1 MIASFYEIL
10 GPEGLRKLLKHFYD
24 GVFSNAVLLTIFDPK
39 QRASIEEKQYL
50 FLTQLLGGPMLY
62 TEQHGHPKMRMR
74 HMPHKI
80 TPAAAEQWLAC
91 MARAI
96 GMMDE
101 LTEKQKDGL
110 YSIFPRIASHMI
122 NTEE

>member
-1 MIASFYEIL
+1 MTKSFYEIL
-10 GPEGLRKLLKHFYD
+10 GPEGLRKLVTYFYE
-24 GVFSNAVLLTIFDPK
+24 GVFNNQILIPLFDPAK
-39 QRASIEEKQYL
+39 RTDIEEKQFL
-50 FLTQLLGGPMLY
+50 FLGQLLGGPMAY
-62 TEQHGHPKMRMR
+62 TEKHGHPKMRMR

-80 TPAAAEQWLAC
+80 TPEAAEQWLAC

-101 LTEKQKDGL
+101 LTETQKDGL

-122 NTEE
+122 NTEN